1 MVAAL
6 CRMCMYLTPVG
17 EITSRFRSCSRAF
30 VVEPPTDGGSYQARV
45 TLQHSKAE
53 YSAVREGCIAAGRRV
68 GLNLLQ
74 RPGAGQHLHGVVDA
88 SVLEDDGEVL
98 HEQVER
104 AHPCRRGAW

>member
-17 EITSRFRSCSRAF
+17 EITNRFRSCSKAF

-53 YSAVREGCIAAGRRV
+53 YSAVREGCIVGGLQQGVGSDLTYFRGRE
-68 GLNLLQ
+68 L
-74 RPGAGQHLHGVVDA
+74 D
-88 SVLEDDGEVL
+88 STCTE
-98 HEQVER
+98 
-104 AHPCRRGAW
+104 